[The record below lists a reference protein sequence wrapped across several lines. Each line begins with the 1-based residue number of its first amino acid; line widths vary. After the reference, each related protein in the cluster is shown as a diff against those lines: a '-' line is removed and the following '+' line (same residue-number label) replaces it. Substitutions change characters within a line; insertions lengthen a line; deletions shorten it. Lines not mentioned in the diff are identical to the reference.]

1 MIRTL
6 GTALGWMMRLC
17 FWLTRNYGVSII
29 LFTLLTKVLLFP
41 VSLWTQKNSINM
53 VRLMPEE
60 NALKIKYIDDKDKLA
75 DERLA
80 LYKRYHYRPLAGML
94 PLLIQIPLV
103 LGLVFVIYHPLSF
116 VLNLPSDI
124 LSGLRDWFTA
134 LPGIGEVTENSY
146 QPGIIS
152 QIKAGVLPQG
162 GQFADSVSRIAG
174 LDTRF
179 LGIDLSAMP
188 SLKNPVVLLIP
199 LFSGLSAWLMC
210 WVQNRINILQAAQGK
225 LNKILTTAFMI
236 AFSTY
241 FAFLVPA
248 GVGLYWIFG
257 NLFAI
262 PVMYLLNL
270 VMPPRKHIDLKMLH
284 EMNAQRQEKERIHK
298 QYRAKEKEDCRR
310 FAAEQNKQLVF
321 YSEQN
326 GFYKY
331 FSAIIDYICEHS
343 DVTVHYVTSDPNDKI
358 FSDPRE
364 QIRAY
369 YAASD
374 TKLIPLFMKM
384 DCRIVV
390 MTVPDLEKY
399 HIKRSRVRSDVEY
412 IFTSHGMGST
422 ALTFRK
428 GALDWFDTV
437 FCPGPDT
444 FSEIRDAEELYGTPK
459 KRLVETG
466 YPLIDEMIAQYESAE
481 HPENPVP
488 RILIAPSWQPD
499 NIIDLCIE
507 PLLAALAQTDY
518 EVILRPHPQQV
529 RHEPEKFE
537 LLKKQYADN
546 PHLTIQTDFSSNN
559 PVMESDIL
567 ITDWSDISWEFAF
580 VTKRPVLFID
590 TPMKI
595 MNPEYDRIKTKPINI
610 TLRNVIGRSVK
621 PEDVSGVPAVIAE
634 MLAKRDDYRAVI
646 EKTRSERIYNLGQS
660 AKLSARYI
668 LKSIE
673 GKI

>member
-29 LFTLLTKVLLFP
+29 LFTLLTKLLLFP

-162 GQFADSVSRIAG
+162 GQFADSVSRIAR
-174 LDTRF
+174 LNTRF